1 MTNNVNWW
9 IMKPKVTT
17 VSGSNHKMHQNL
29 YDFDGPMSLHHTLTL
44 DHKGYYYDFVF
55 PLHTLELESFY

>member
-1 MTNNVNWW
+1 
-9 IMKPKVTT
+9 MKPKVTT